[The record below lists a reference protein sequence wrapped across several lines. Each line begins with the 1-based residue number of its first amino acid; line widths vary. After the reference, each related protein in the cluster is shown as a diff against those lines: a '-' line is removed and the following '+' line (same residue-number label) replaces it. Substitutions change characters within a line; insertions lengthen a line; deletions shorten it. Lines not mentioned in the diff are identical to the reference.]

1 MIFDDLDAQDLLRVM
16 SIIRRILTARGII
29 DHDPVKSVQRCAE
42 EMTEHAAQ
50 QDIPQEPAPLEE
62 YPSQENNDAEPSAVD
77 QADGTA

>member
-1 MIFDDLDAQDLLRVM
+1 MILDSKEERLLLQCM
-16 SIIRRILTARGII
+16 SNIRSILAAHKVL
-29 DHDPVKSVQRCAE
+29 DYDPVKSVQRCAA
-42 EMTEHAAQ
+42 EMTEHEAQ